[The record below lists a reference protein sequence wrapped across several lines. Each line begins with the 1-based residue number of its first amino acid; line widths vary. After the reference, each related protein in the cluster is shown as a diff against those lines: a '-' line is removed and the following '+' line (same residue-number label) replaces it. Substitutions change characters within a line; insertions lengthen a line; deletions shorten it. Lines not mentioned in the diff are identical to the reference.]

1 MNLCPNY
8 KIQNGFGISCGK
20 CTHCQQIE
28 SWRWAQRVKIEMLKS
43 EKNWFV
49 TLTYRGLIKPGY
61 DEIQK
66 MVKRLRK
73 KHTFRYLCVAEEGS
87 QKGRL
92 HYHMMVHGDLTKREV
107 LDEWKHGF
115 KSAKLADNATDSA
128 KAAYISKYVSKQ
140 KTKTK
145 GKCYRASIGYG
156 KLEDELK
163 DVSIIKEALKYFPK
177 SRVHKVDKIKVPYKF
192 QYTLPKEKKEQ
203 QIKQN
208 GLRRAGTY

>member
-1 MNLCPNY
+1 M
-8 KIQNGFGISCGK
+8 
-20 CTHCQQIE
+20 
-28 SWRWAQRVKIEMLKS
+28 
-43 EKNWFV
+43 
-49 TLTYRGLIKPGY
+49 
-61 DEIQK
+61 
-66 MVKRLRK
+66 
-73 KHTFRYLCVAEEGS
+73 
-87 QKGRL
+87 
-92 HYHMMVHGDLTKREV
+92 
-107 LDEWKHGF
+107 
-115 KSAKLADNATDSA
+115 KLADNATDSA

-192 QYTLPKEKKEQ
+192 QYTLTKEQ
-203 QIKQN
+203 KLEQIKQN